1 MIAVL
6 GLGFVGLTSAVGFA
20 EKNNLVKG
28 YDVNK
33 NKVNL
38 INSGKIPFHEVN
50 LQDRLKSNLEK
61 NNLVITSN
69 LKEVFSKTNIV
80 FICVGTPNNKDGS
93 TNLDYIFSALD
104 IIIENK
110 TEGFVT
116 IVIKSTVPPSTCSI
130 EITNYLKKK
139 NIKIGEE
146 IGIANNPEF
155 LREGNAWDDFINPD
169 RIVIGVEDKK
179 SKNMLSNIYSNF
191 GCPLHTVNLN
201 TGEFIKYL
209 SNTMLSTF
217 ISYSNEMS
225 IIADN
230 IGNIDVRKSFQVLKE
245 DKRWI
250 GNPATMTSYV
260 YPGCGFGGYCL
271 PKDTKALIN
280 KSKKYNYNPKI
291 LESVMNINQ
300 EIKDH
305 MIKKIIKVCDK
316 NSRIGIL
323 GLSFK
328 PNSDD
333 VRDTP
338 ALPIIQGL
346 LKKGYDQIYA
356 YDPISNENFQAMYN
370 NYVDINYLYSLEKII
385 EKCDTLVKVTSWKE
399 FENLKLAPTK
409 KYIDLR

>member
-1 MIAVL
+1 
-6 GLGFVGLTSAVGFA
+6 
-20 EKNNLVKG
+20 
-28 YDVNK
+28 
-33 NKVNL
+33 
-38 INSGKIPFHEVN
+38 
-50 LQDRLKSNLEK
+50 
-61 NNLVITSN
+61 
-69 LKEVFSKTNIV
+69 
-80 FICVGTPNNKDGS
+80 
-93 TNLDYIFSALD
+93 
-104 IIIENK
+104 
-110 TEGFVT
+110 
-116 IVIKSTVPPSTCSI
+116 
-130 EITNYLKKK
+130 
-139 NIKIGEE
+139 
-146 IGIANNPEF
+146 
-155 LREGNAWDDFINPD
+155 
-169 RIVIGVEDKK
+169 
-179 SKNMLSNIYSNF
+179 
-191 GCPLHTVNLN
+191 
-201 TGEFIKYL
+201 
-209 SNTMLSTF
+209 
-217 ISYSNEMS
+217 
-225 IIADN
+225 
-230 IGNIDVRKSFQVLKE
+230 
-245 DKRWI
+245 
-250 GNPATMTSYV
+250 MTSYV